1 MSNSSGPLYE
11 CTYVVSAEAKEQ
23 FESWLREFQQRALQA
38 PGIEDARGYEPDP
51 DADGYHRVIFRFRA
65 TDDHALDTLLDGFFA
80 DADSELSEL
89 FGDNATIQ
97 SRVLREDH
105 SPEVSPTEH
114 PNCLNCGTRLRGQYC
129 GHCGQRS
136 QSRLISI
143 WQLLKEAFG
152 DLLELDSRLWRTLG
166 PLLVRPGRLTR
177 DYLEGRRARYMP
189 PFRTYLV
196 LSVVFFVVAFF
207 DPQDILQIISPEP
220 PPTAE
225 EIAEAQE
232 DAKVAAA
239 TREKELQAAR
249 EELEALAAEGKIA
262 KELLDEFGADDDWV
276 INFGSTDADGEPGA
290 DNGMFG
296 DCENTSIS
304 DEDDL
309 PEWFKARFSDERV
322 KQICERNKARGND
335 NFVDAII
342 DNVPIALIVLLPIM
356 AMVLKVLYPLSRRY
370 FVEHLLFVL
379 NFHAFFFLIL
389 MLQILFAK
397 VTGLLGP
404 EDGAIDSLST
414 LILVVVSFYIPVY
427 LYKAMR
433 HVYGQGHIITLLKYL
448 LLLVAYLTGATLTML
463 SAFLIA
469 LLSA

>member
-11 CTYVVSAEAKEQ
+11 CTYVVSAEAKEE
-23 FESWLREFQQRALQA
+23 FEVWLREFQQRALQE
-38 PGIEDARGYEPDP
+38 PDIEDARGYEPDP
-51 DADGYHRVIFRFRA
+51 DPDGYHRVIFRFRA
-65 TDDHALDTLLDGFFA
+65 TDDHVLDTLLDSFFA
-80 DADSELSEL
+80 DADSEFAEL

-97 SRVLREDH
+97 SRVLREDN
-105 SPEVSPTEH
+105 SPQMSPTEH

-166 PLLVRPGRLTR
+166 PLLIRPGRLTR
-177 DYLEGRRARYMP
+177 DYLQGRRARYMP

-207 DPQDILQIISPEP
+207 DPQDILQIINPEP

-232 DAKVAAA
+232 EAKIAAA
-239 TREKELQAAR
+239 AREMELQAAR
-249 EELEALAAEGKIA
+249 EELEALAAEGKIG
-262 KELLDEFGADDDWV
+262 EEVLEEFGADDDWV
-276 INFGSTDADGEPGA
+276 INFGNTNVDGEPGA

-296 DCENTSIS
+296 NCENASIS
-304 DEDDL
+304 DEEDL
-309 PEWFKARFSDERV
+309 PEWFTARFSDERV
-322 KQICERNKARGND
+322 KQICEKNKARGVD
-335 NFVDAII
+335 NFADAII
-342 DNVPIALIVLLPIM
+342 ENVPIALIVLLPIM

-370 FVEHLLFVL
+370 FVEHLLFFL
-379 NFHAFFFLIL
+379 HFHAFFFLIL

-397 VTGLLGP
+397 FTGLLGP
-404 EDGAIDSLST
+404 EDGAVDSIST
-414 LILVVVSFYIPVY
+414 LILVVVSFYIPIY

-433 HVYGQGHIITLLKYL
+433 HVYGQGHLVTVPKYFV
-448 LLLVAYLTGATLTML
+448 LLVAYLTGATLTMFG
-463 SAFLIA
+463 AFLVA